1 MCHLVLLMPVI
12 ALPIFL
18 FMPIGQALPFYLVIV
33 AISAFLYWLMVK
45 AMRRRV
51 ETGAECLI
59 GAKAEVVSKLRP
71 LDHAQYIVRSQGELW
86 TANCS
91 ENLEPGETV
100 SIASVN
106 GVRLVIERRNNDSA
120 AVTQNG
126 AGVNAGHCH

>member
-12 ALPIFL
+12 ALPIFWL
-18 FMPIGQALPFYLVIV
+18 MPLGQALPLYLVIA
-33 AISAFLYWLMVK
+33 AISAFLYWLMTK

-51 ETGAECLI
+51 ETGAESLI
-59 GAKAEVVSKLRP
+59 GAEAEVVSKLRP

-106 GVRLVIERRNNDSA
+106 GVRLVIERRNDDSA
-120 AVTQNG
+120 AITQNG
-126 AGVNAGHCH
+126 AGVNAGHYH